1 MGIKFTS
8 DGMFGLREGGL
19 PNGVIDTDVIAN
31 STVTSDQL
39 APTAAGS
46 IIGVHHFGDATHNIS
61 LSDYRQANIITTS
74 FTRKRTDTSI
84 WAYGFSPIRGQNSYR
99 AGVYIQLDS
108 TLKMEAAL
116 FTSPPANMGDD
127 GVNGMCQ
134 YNGVWRP
141 EELAAELTVNVYI
154 GWRTG
159 NNSNQKPGNY
169 WNPSQRSA
177 RDQDHTTQITFFEL
191 LDPCVRTSESADE
204 IQFGE

>member
-1 MGIKFTS
+1 MAIKFT
-8 DGMFGLREGGL
+8 DNGMFGLKEGGL
-19 PNGVIDTDVIAN
+19 PNGVIDADVIQN
-31 STVTSDQL
+31 NTVTADQL
-39 APTAAGS
+39 APAAAGS
-46 IIGVHHFGDATHNIS
+46 IIGVHHFADATHNIT
-61 LSDYRQANIITTS
+61 LGDYRQASIIQTS

-99 AGVYIQLDS
+99 AGVFLQLDS
-108 TLKMEAAL
+108 IMKMEAAL
-116 FTSPPANMGDD
+116 FTSPPGNQGDD

-141 EELAAELTVNVYI
+141 EELAGETTVTVYV
-154 GWRTG
+154 GWRSA
-159 NNSNQKPGNY
+159 NNSNQRPGNY

-177 RDQDHTTQITFFEL
+177 RDQDHTTNITFFEL